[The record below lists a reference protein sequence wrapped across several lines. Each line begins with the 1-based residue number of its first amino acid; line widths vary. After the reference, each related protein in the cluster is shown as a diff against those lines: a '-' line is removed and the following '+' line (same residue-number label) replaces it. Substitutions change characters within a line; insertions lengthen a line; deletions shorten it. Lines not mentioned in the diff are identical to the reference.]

1 MAVVS
6 ISIESVRINQ
16 PVPFALRDAAGMV
29 LVARGGTIG
38 TEERRQQLIERGVY
52 IDLTDADAFKK
63 AVAGKMDSMVRDN
76 ARLGRI
82 AKAEDEVDAD
92 AVERQMTTQ
101 SRARRTEPP
110 PTWDGLAVKMATA
123 LREPSKNDFLERID
137 NIDEDLLLLL
147 AGGVDAALLSLIYSA
162 STETQK
168 YSARHSLLV
177 AVIVELAARQFQAWP
192 LAWRV
197 PLRRAAITMNLA
209 MTTLQDQLAMQE
221 SATSPYQREQI
232 DKHAKQGAIALGD
245 LGVTDELWLKAVELH
260 HLSPPGPLATMGTA
274 AQLARL
280 IRRADV
286 FAARLSPRKSRHA
299 MTATAAAKA
308 AYLDENQQTDEAGT
322 AIIKATGIYPPGCFV
337 KLATGEIAIVLKRGV
352 SANAPLVAS
361 VVGGQGMPLSKP
373 MVRDTRQKGYAVAG
387 TAAPHEVNVRLSIAD
402 LLALS

>member
-6 ISIESVRINQ
+6 ISIDSVRINQ

-52 IDLTDADAFKK
+52 IDITDADAFKK

-76 ARLGRI
+76 ARLGLI
-82 AKAEDEVDAD
+82 AKAEDEVDAE
-92 AVERQMTTQ
+92 AVARNMITQ
-101 SRARRTEPP
+101 SRARRTDSQA
-110 PTWDGLAVKMATA
+110 TWDGLAVKMATA
-123 LREPSKNDFLERID
+123 LREPSKSDFLERID
-137 NIDEDLLLLL
+137 SIDDDLLSLLS
-147 AGGVDAALLSLIYSA
+147 GGADAALLSLIYSA

-168 YSARHSLLV
+168 YSARHALLV
-177 AVIVELAARQFQAWP
+177 AVIVELAARQFDAWP
-192 LAWRV
+192 VERRV
-197 PLRRAAITMNLA
+197 PLRKAAITMNLA

-232 DKHAKQGAIALGD
+232 DKHAKQSAIALGD

-260 HLSPPGPLATMGTA
+260 HVSPPGPLATMGTA

-299 MTATAAAKA
+299 MTATAAARA

-322 AIIKATGIYPPGCFV
+322 AIIKAAGIYPPGCFV

-352 SANAPLVAS
+352 RANAPLVAS
-361 VVGGQGMPLSKP
+361 VIGGKGMPLSKP
-373 MVRDTRQKGYAVAG
+373 MVRDTRHKANEVTG
-387 TAAPHEVNVRLSIAD
+387 TAPPHEVKVRLSVTE
-402 LLALS
+402 LLQLS